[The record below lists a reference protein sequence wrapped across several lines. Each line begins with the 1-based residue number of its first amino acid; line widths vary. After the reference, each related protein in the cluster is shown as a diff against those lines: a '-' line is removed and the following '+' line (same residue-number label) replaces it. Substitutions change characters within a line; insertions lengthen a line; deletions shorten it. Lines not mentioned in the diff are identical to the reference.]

1 MYYDV
6 TWYVDN
12 TEVLTGQTVQ
22 SNVALLSATQMLAK
36 DKKANSMVCQVDS
49 IILILKKY
57 SVEQLYKNSHFPL
70 TPLEIFFYNRVSCL
84 IKHHF

>member
-22 SNVALLSATQMLAK
+22 SNIALLSATQMLAK
-36 DKKANSMVCQVDS
+36 DKKANSMVCQVES
-49 IILILKKY
+49 IILILKNIKC
-57 SVEQLYKNSHFPL
+57 NSCSEIVIFPL
-70 TPLEIFFYNRVSCL
+70 LL
-84 IKHHF
+84 